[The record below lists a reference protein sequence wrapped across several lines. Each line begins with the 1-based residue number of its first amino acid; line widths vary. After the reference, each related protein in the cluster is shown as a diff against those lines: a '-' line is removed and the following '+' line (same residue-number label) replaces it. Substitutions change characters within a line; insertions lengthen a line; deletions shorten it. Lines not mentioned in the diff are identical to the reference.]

1 MRSRGSLLKT
11 GNIESEKL
19 GILSMNLSGEVV
31 MKDDKVFEKISDKI
45 PENAGKPSGFPYY
58 KNQWP
63 YQNHY
68 ERMKQKAY
76 EKQREF
82 PQGRKKE
89 QEDS

>member
-1 MRSRGSLLKT
+1 MRSRGSPLKT

-19 GILSMNLSGEVV
+19 GILSMDLSGEVV
-31 MKDDKVFEKISDKI
+31 MRDDEVFAKTSDRI
-45 PENAGKPSGFPYY
+45 PENTGKSSGLPSF

-63 YQNHY
+63 YQNYY
-68 ERMKQKAY
+68 ERLKQKAY

-82 PQGRKKE
+82 PQEQKKE